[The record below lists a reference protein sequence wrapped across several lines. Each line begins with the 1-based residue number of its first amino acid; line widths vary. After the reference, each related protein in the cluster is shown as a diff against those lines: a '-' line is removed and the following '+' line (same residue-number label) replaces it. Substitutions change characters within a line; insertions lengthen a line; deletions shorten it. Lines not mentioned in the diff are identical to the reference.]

1 MNRIPKQSL
10 RILCLCLA
18 MLSAGAA
25 SRAQEFRDPMRPAG
39 VAPVAARQ
47 PVYSLKLEGVIAGVK
62 RVAIVNGRLV
72 RTGDVVAG
80 ARIVEVFAN
89 GVRYERAG
97 KTQTLTLPAAQSQS
111 TVRVARSEPKP
122 EAP

>member
-1 MNRIPKQSL
+1 MNMTSRQSL
-10 RILCLCLA
+10 RLLCVCFA
-18 MLSAGAA
+18 MITAGAV
-25 SRAQEFRDPMRPAG
+25 SRAEGFRDPMRPVG
-39 VAPVAARQ
+39 VAPAAAPQ

-72 RTGDVVAG
+72 RAGDVVAG

-89 GVRYERAG
+89 GVRFERAG
-97 KTQTLTLPAAQSQS
+97 KTQTLTLPTAQSHS
-111 TVRVARSEPKP
+111 TVRVARSESKP

>member
-1 MNRIPKQSL
+1 MNRFPPFPL
-10 RILCLCLA
+10 RLLCLCLA
-18 MLSAGAA
+18 MWSAGAV
-25 SRAQEFRDPMRPAG
+25 SRAETLRDPMRPAG
-39 VAPVAARQ
+39 TASVAPRQ
-47 PVYSLKLEGVIAGVK
+47 PVYSLKLEGVIAGAK

-72 RTGDVVAG
+72 RAGDVVSG

-97 KTQTLTLPAAQSQS
+97 KTHTLMLPVAQSLS
-111 TVRVARSEPKP
+111 TVRVARSVPKP